1 MNNAITWKRG
11 GYGEWI
17 SSDGKYTIRKT
28 SNPTAARVWYVLGGS
43 REFMLALCVGG
54 ATPDGGFFALGSAKI
69 AVSSAA
75 SLEERRV
82 KG

>member
-1 MNNAITWKRG
+1 
-11 GYGEWI
+11 
-17 SSDGKYTIRKT
+17 
-28 SNPTAARVWYVLGGS
+28 
-43 REFMLALCVGG
+43 MLALCVGG

-69 AVSSAA
+69 AVEIAA